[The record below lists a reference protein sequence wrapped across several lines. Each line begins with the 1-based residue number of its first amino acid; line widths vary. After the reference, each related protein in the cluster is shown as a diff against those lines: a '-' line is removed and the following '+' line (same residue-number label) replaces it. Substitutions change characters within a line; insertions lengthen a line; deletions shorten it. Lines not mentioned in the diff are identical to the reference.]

1 MYNDGGASSGSKVM
15 VSRSHM
21 VVSFSVSSP
30 YDQNEN
36 SSFLPQLPKKTP
48 NDPLESRCSCLETIV
63 TLKLPDLSAVCSVVV
78 MVLIMIHVQ
87 VMIFTVCLLSVC
99 CMTIVTLKLPDLS
112 AA

>member
-21 VVSFSVSSP
+21 VVSLSVCSP

-36 SSFLPQLPKKTP
+36 PSFLPQLPKKTP
-48 NDPLESRCSCLETIV
+48 NDPLESRCSCFRDNCDAEV
-63 TLKLPDLSAVCSVVV
+63 ARFVSSVFCCYYGFDYDPCTSGDF
-78 MVLIMIHVQ
+78 H
-87 VMIFTVCLLSVC
+87 CLSVC

>member
-48 NDPLESRCSCLETIV
+48 NDPLESRCSCLENCDAEV
-63 TLKLPDLSAVCSVVV
+63 ARFVSSVFCCCYGSDCNPCTGDDF
-78 MVLIMIHVQ
+78 H
-87 VMIFTVCLLSVC
+87 CLSVC
-99 CMTIVTLKLPDLS
+99 CLS